1 VAIDMAARVTKRQVD
16 ELIEEVEA
24 YLGAVDVFRAEG
36 CEPRWRGDAMQPVG
50 AETPPSRPRRRSRK
64 T

>member
-1 VAIDMAARVTKRQVD
+1 MTARVTKRQVD
-16 ELIEEVEA
+16 ALMEEIEA
-24 YLGAVDVFRAEG
+24 YLGAIEIFRAEG
-36 CEPRWRGDAMQPVG
+36 CEPRWRGDAVHPGG